1 MAKLNN
7 TYDKDCW
14 RGSNES
20 GNNVSVGQELWLR
33 EETRNEKVVSSN
45 PGAVNW
51 MDIFHIDSL

>member
-20 GNNVSVGQELWLR
+20 GNNVSVGQELW
-33 EETRNEKVVSSN
+33 SS
-45 PGAVNW
+45 G
-51 MDIFHIDSL
+51 